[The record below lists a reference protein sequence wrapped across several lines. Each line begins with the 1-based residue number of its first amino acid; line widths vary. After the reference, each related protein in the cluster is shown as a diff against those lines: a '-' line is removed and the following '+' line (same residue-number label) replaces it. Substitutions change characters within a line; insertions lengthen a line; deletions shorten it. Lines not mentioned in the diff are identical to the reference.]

1 MAQRKV
7 YNATTKQY
15 VTLEVN
21 DDKVDETASLEDSK
35 KDCRLERNI
44 LLKDCDWALG
54 PDSPLTDAQKTEV
67 TEYRDKLRNFP
78 ATADFPN
85 GALPT
90 KPDFL

>member
-1 MAQRKV
+1 MADKLV
-7 YNATTKQY
+7 FNATTKSW
-15 VTLEVN
+15 VTLNVEAGEPDNIVLSN
-21 DDKVDETASLEDSK
+21 KTNAK
-35 KDCRLERNI
+35 RNLRDQ
-44 LLKDCDWALG
+44 LLKDSDWTLG

-85 GALPT
+85 EALPT

>member
-1 MAQRKV
+1 MVQKQV
-7 YNATTKQY
+7 YDVTNKTY
-15 VTLEVN
+15 VNIEVN
-21 DDKVDETASLEDSK
+21 DREDPSALGNLTANK
-35 KDCRLERNI
+35 KIERNN
-44 LLKDCDWALG
+44 LLQETDWTLG

-90 KPDFL
+90 KPDF